1 MNEIKK
7 ERVEK
12 TTQDILNSTI
22 PWELR
27 VCYLLAS
34 ALELLSQDSFTRI
47 KGKYIQNGLE
57 IRDNEMLTRLT
68 GYCKTVKAASYRF
81 FADIEPHVSASTF
94 EAWDDIADKV
104 GAYDCFQNDANITA
118 RLMLLFTDRCY
129 ADENWRKV
137 FELLRKL
144 PSKGRFKDEDFAR
157 FKLK

>member
-1 MNEIKK
+1 MDKTKK
-7 ERVEK
+7 ERLNQ

-27 VCYLLAS
+27 VCYLLATS
-34 ALELLSQDSFTRI
+34 LELLSQDSFTRI
-47 KGKYIQNGLE
+47 KAMYAANNLGIS
-57 IRDNEMLTRLT
+57 DNEMLTKLT
-68 GYCKTVKAASYRF
+68 DYCKAVKQASYRF
-81 FADIEPHVSASTF
+81 FNDVEPHVSAATF
-94 EAWDDIADKV
+94 DAWDKPEDKV
-104 GAYDCFQNDANITA
+104 GAYDCFQDDANMVA

-144 PSKGRFKDEDFAR
+144 PSKERFKDEDFAR